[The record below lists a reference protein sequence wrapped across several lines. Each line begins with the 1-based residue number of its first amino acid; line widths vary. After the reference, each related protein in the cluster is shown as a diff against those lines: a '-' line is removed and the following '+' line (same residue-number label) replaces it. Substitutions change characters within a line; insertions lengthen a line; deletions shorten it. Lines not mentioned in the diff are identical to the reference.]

1 MQNMN
6 APIEK
11 VTDVSIVIPIFNN
24 AESLPILLSEIQN
37 EMAQNNPNLEYELV
51 LVDDGSTDLSWE
63 VISSNYSSLNIVA
76 IKLTRN
82 FGQLGAMKAGYL
94 HAKGRCLISV
104 SADLQDPTELVT
116 KMIHSWKL
124 GHELV
129 LCERSS
135 RDDKK
140 FISLTSKFAYFLLSK
155 ELSNIPRGGF
165 DVFLFSAPLRDSIM
179 NLKGRF
185 NFLQGDLL
193 YFGYRFDVIL
203 YHRGKRPFGKS
214 GYNFGKR
221 LRNFQD
227 AILDSNYT
235 LIDFVM
241 RMGGFLSFVGF
252 ILGFMVVFGKF
263 FGKAPFPGFA
273 LIASSVLFI
282 GGIQIALIGLIGQY
296 VSRIYD
302 AARGKPPFHIEKI
315 NKSICD

>member
-1 MQNMN
+1 MN

-11 VTDVSIVIPIFNN
+11 FTDVSIVIPIFNN
-24 AESLPILLSEIQN
+24 AESLPILISEIQN
-37 EMAQNNPNLEYELV
+37 EMAQNNPDLEYELV

-94 HAKGRCLISV
+94 HSKGRCLISM

-116 KMIHSWKL
+116 RMLHSWKL

-165 DVFLFSAPLRDSIM
+165 DVFLISATLRDSIM
-179 NLKGRF
+179 NLRGRF

-193 YFGYRFDVIL
+193 YFGYRFDVIS

-241 RMGGFLSFVGF
+241 RMGGFLSFLGF
-252 ILGFMVVFGKF
+252 ILGFIVVCGKF

-273 LIASSVLFI
+273 LIASSILFI

-315 NKSICD
+315 SKSICD

>member
-1 MQNMN
+1 MN
-6 APIEK
+6 LLVNNVI
-11 VTDVSIVIPIFNN
+11 DVSIVIPIFNN
-24 AESLPILLSEIQN
+24 AESLPILVNEIKN
-37 EMAQNNPNLEYELV
+37 EMVQNNPNLSYELV
-51 LVDDGSTDLSWE
+51 LVDDGSEDSSWK
-63 VISSNYSSLNIVA
+63 VISSNWTGVNIVA

-82 FGQLGAMKAGYL
+82 FGQLGAMKAGYQNANGL
-94 HAKGRCLISV
+94 CLISI

-116 KMIHSWKL
+116 RMIQSWKS

-140 FISLTSKFAYFLLSK
+140 FIKITSKFAYFLLSK
-155 ELSNIPRGGF
+155 EISKIPRGGF
-165 DVFLFSAPLRDSIM
+165 DVFLFSAKLRDVVM

-193 YFGYRFDVIL
+193 YFGYEFEVIS

-235 LIDFVM
+235 LINFIM
-241 RMGGFLSFVGF
+241 RIGGFLSIAGF
-252 ILGFMVVFGKF
+252 ILGSLLIISKF
-263 FGKAPFPGFA
+263 LGETPFAGFT
-273 LIASSVLFI
+273 LISSSILFI
-282 GGIQIALIGLIGQY
+282 GGIQITLMGLIGQY

-302 AARGKPPFHIEKI
+302 ATREKPAFHIKEI
-315 NKSICD
+315 WKSTSS